1 MISVNERPFE
11 NKVQEMKIVVEVVWV
26 HVKEWV
32 YENVQTKVGK
42 NTLATWEAILQNKL

>member
-1 MISVNERPFE
+1 MISVNEKPFK

-26 HVKEWV
+26 YVKEWV

-42 NTLATWEAILQNKL
+42 NTLVTWEAILQNKL